1 LVTPSASAAVSAEEL
16 PELLEDPDVL
26 GEPPEAAELDEL
38 DEQAASASA
47 APAESTPIATRAFR
61 GFRLLVLKLS
71 MRPRIICIQG
81 IDHTR
86 ASRVDQTTVPTDL
99 MTADAVVNGLT
110 NEIRSR
116 FGHYSPTSI
125 PAGGI
130 LSSHHIARG
139 RRPSIGCAE
148 RIH

>member
-1 LVTPSASAAVSAEEL
+1 MSAEEL

-26 GEPPEAAELDEL
+26 WEPPEAAELDEL

-71 MRPRIICIQG
+71 MRPRIIRIKG
-81 IDHTR
+81 LPDPV

-99 MTADAVVNGLT
+99 MTAGVVVNGLT
-110 NEIRSR
+110 NEIRSL
-116 FGHYSPTSI
+116 FGTYSPASI

-130 LSSHHIARG
+130 LSSHHIATG
-139 RRPSIGCAE
+139 RKPSLGCAG